1 MVELLLNVEAEGHDQ
16 IQRDLKAELDAL
28 GNLQYSQVKIPA
40 PANVLSFEQEV
51 VKFVFAHGEQVVD
64 LTKALIELVTAV
76 IVMRGIKTEKNNPP
90 VIVVVD
96 GKALPLPSVPR
107 READFVRM
115 LEHPTEPSA
124 PTPRKSHSTKKA
136 SKRTK

>member
-1 MVELLLNVEAEGHDQ
+1 MVELLLNVEVEGHEQ
-16 IQRDLKAELDAL
+16 IQRDLKHELDAL
-28 GNLQYSQVKIPA
+28 ETLQYSQVKIPA

-51 VKFVFAHGEQVVD
+51 VKFVFAHGEQVVE

-76 IVMRGIKTEKNNPP
+76 IVMRGIKTEKKNPP

-96 GKALPLPSVPR
+96 GRALPLPSPPR

-115 LEHPTEPSA
+115 LEHPTEPSH
-124 PTPRKSHSTKKA
+124 PEPKKRRSKKKSGNRAK
-136 SKRTK
+136 